1 MGAIVWTPAVRNAL
15 NVQVVNR
22 FAAGTL
28 AARISGVLDIVGPK
42 TSDAENIAALVLGK
56 NFSLYKRPRN
66 ANPVHKRGVNI
77 HEQRAKLGNY
87 AEFLSMNRF
96 DAIYDKI
103 DRILATA
110 QMGGLIAAEAPSRMV
125 EAAIPIGLET
135 VGYDGVPYFS
145 ASHPV
150 SGTPGDTPV
159 FSNLKDYGDLDFAAY
174 DQAVQDLAEL
184 PDEDGYASGGTVT
197 HLLYSPKYATM
208 AREILTSQHPL
219 AYAGDN
225 FRVQDGVKGIKIP
238 AWAGDDMWAVVDASM
253 EVDLPFWFVEGAGR
267 QLRLKPIY
275 TDPEGAWE
283 TLTNE
288 LLWGIEGEMAVLL
301 GNHRKAILSAPAANL
316 ATILAKHKARFEMND
331 AGPNAFDLEAA

>member
-1 MGAIVWTPAVRNAL
+1 MGAIVWSPAVRNAL
-15 NVQVVNR
+15 NVQVVNN

-28 AARISGVLDIVGPK
+28 TARISGILDVVGAK
-42 TSDAENIAALVLGK
+42 TTDSENIAALVLGK

-110 QMGGLIAAEAPSRMV
+110 QEGGRIAAEGPSRMV
-125 EAAIPIGLET
+125 EAAIPIALET
-135 VGYDGVPYFS
+135 VGYDAVPYFS
-145 ASHPV
+145 ELHPV
-150 SGTPGDTPV
+150 SGNPGDTSV
-159 FSNLKDYGDLDFAAY
+159 FSNLKDYGDLDFEAY

-197 HLLYSPKYATM
+197 HLLYSPKYATA
-208 AREILTSQHPL
+208 AREILTSLHPL
-219 AYAGDN
+219 NYAGEN
-225 FRVQDGVKGIKIP
+225 FRAQDGVKGIKIP

-253 EVDLPFWFVEGAGR
+253 DADRPFWFVEGR
-267 QLRLKPIY
+267 QLRLKPLY
-275 TDPEGAWE
+275 TDPEGTWE

-288 LLWGIEGEMAVLL
+288 LLWGIEGDMAVLL

-316 ATILAKHKARFEMND
+316 ATILAKHKARFEMNETT
-331 AGPNAFDLEAA
+331 FDLEAA